1 MASYND
7 IVRVSSPLIR
17 SGLISALGYEQNYS
31 FLTTY
36 HHGKMSGKMSNG
48 EIKVAG
54 NVCN

>member
-17 SGLISALGYEQNYS
+17 SGLLSDLRYEQNYS

-36 HHGKMSGKMSNG
+36 HHGMVSGKMGNG
-48 EIKVAG
+48 EMKVAG
-54 NVCN
+54 